1 MSGPTTSPDDSSE
14 ARAISTQSAEATS
27 ERLLSGKRILFIGKL
42 GGLNRREA
50 ISLIREQGAL
60 PVTAEQQPNLVVL
73 GAEES
78 PLAIESLLGQQMRR
92 AASEGAAEIVT
103 ETEFWERLGFVPPEG
118 AARQLYTPAML
129 ADLLSVPVNVIRRWH
144 RRGLIVPVR
153 EVHRLPYFDFE
164 EVAAARH
171 LAKLLEAGAT
181 PAAIEAK
188 LEQLSRWL
196 PHVDRP
202 LAQLS
207 VIVAGRDLL
216 LRQGEGLVDA
226 TGQRRFDFE
235 LPGEVA
241 ETAVDY
247 PIGDH
252 EGDGAD
258 SAMGSGDVQRGQAIF
273 AFPEHKVRQPE
284 ASLAELLDQAANL
297 EDAGNLQESVDTY
310 RAALAVGGPNA
321 EINFLIAELLY
332 RLGDVTAA
340 RERYYASLELDE
352 DYVEARANLGCVL
365 AETGQLDLAVAAFEG
380 TLARHGDYPD
390 VHYHLARTLDEMLRT
405 EAAAEHWRDF
415 LRLAPD
421 SPWADEARDRL
432 GLEIDTPSESTSFEP
447 V

>member
-1 MSGPTTSPDDSSE
+1 MSSGPTTSDIDHLNS
-14 ARAISTQSAEATS
+14 SAEAVGAA
-27 ERLLSGKRILFIGKL
+27 LLEDRRILFVGKL

-50 ISLIREQGAL
+50 VALVRNHGAH
-60 PVTAEQQPNLVVL
+60 VVAAEQQPNLVVL

-92 AASEGAAEIVT
+92 AATEGAAEIVT
-103 ETEFWERLGFVPPEG
+103 ETELWERLGFVPAEG

-129 ADLLSVPVNVIRRWH
+129 ADLLEVPVNVIRRWH

-171 LAKLLEAGAT
+171 LAKLLLAGAS
-181 PAAIEAK
+181 PAAIEKK
-188 LEQLSRWL
+188 LAQMARWL
-196 PHVDRP
+196 PQVDRP

-207 VIVAGRDLL
+207 VIVEGRDLL

-226 TGQRRFDFE
+226 SGQRRFDFE
-235 LPGEVA
+235 NFELSHSGSTASADHVA
-241 ETAVDY
+241 EERTR
-247 PIGDH
+247 IG
-252 EGDGAD
+252 
-258 SAMGSGDVQRGQAIF
+258 GQAAPEEEIF
-273 AFPEHKVRQPE
+273 AFPEQATVGPD
-284 ASLAELLDQAANL
+284 STLADLLGQAAEF
-297 EDAGNLQESVDTY
+297 EDSGALQESIDTY

-321 EINFLIAELLY
+321 EIDFLIAELLY

-340 RERYYASLELDE
+340 RERYYSALELDE

-365 AETGQLDLAVAAFEG
+365 AETGQLDLAVAAFQG
-380 TLARHGDYPD
+380 TLSRHGGYPD
-390 VHYHLARTLDEMLRT
+390 VHYHLARTLDELART
-405 EAAAEHWRDF
+405 DLADEHWRDF

-432 GLEIDTPSESTSFEP
+432 GIGVESDDSP
-447 V
+447 IRVV